1 MVYKLI
7 ENENG
12 EYKAADGLRYDLLEA
27 INVMTPQ
34 GKNVGWTEYKDIEE
48 AISAFKLVYVGIGE
62 EEEVP
67 LEDIIA
73 IMLSEEVN
81 K

>member
-34 GKNVGWTEYKDIEE
+34 GKNVGWTEYKDLEE
-48 AISAFKLVYVGIGE
+48 AISAFNLVYVGENE